1 MNMEQPMQDVVED
14 NETQE
19 VEIELLSDNE
29 EKETEK
35 TPVVEEKATTEVEEV
50 SEEHDQEVA
59 EYSDSVKKRID
70 KLTYK
75 MREAERREQ
84 AALKYAEGVK
94 NELTDTKTRL
104 SKVDNNLFSEYNTR
118 VDSQLDRAKANLK
131 QAHEENDTDKLI
143 TAQEELAKLSVESE
157 SLNRIQK
164 EREEKQIENEAVQLQ
179 NQEMQMPPPADPKA
193 QDWAKRNEW
202 FGQDVAMTSS
212 AFAFHRQLVE
222 DERIDPTTDRYYEVL
237 DTKIKEA
244 FPHKFEHANN
254 KPVQAVAGGSVGAT
268 TVNKSK
274 KIKLTSSQVAIA
286 KKLGV
291 PLSEYAKHVEPG
303 V

>member
-1 MNMEQPMQDVVED
+1 MNMEQPMQNVVED
-14 NETQE
+14 EE
-19 VEIELLSDNE
+19 EKGVEIELSSENE
-29 EKETEK
+29 EQEAEEATI
-35 TPVVEEKATTEVEEV
+35 VEETVEVEEV

-84 AALKYAEGVK
+84 AALKYAESVK
-94 NELTDTKTRL
+94 NELTDTKTKL

-143 TAQEELAKLSVESE
+143 DAQGELAKLSVEAE
-157 SLNRIQK
+157 SLTRIQK
-164 EREEKQIENEAVQLQ
+164 EREEKQIENEATQLQ
-179 NQEMQMPPPADPKA
+179 NQQMQAPAPPDPKA
-193 QDWAKRNEW
+193 QEWAARNKW
-202 FGQDVAMTSS
+202 FGDDVAMTSS

-222 DERIDPTTDRYYEVL
+222 EQGIDPATDKYYDVLDERIKD
-237 DTKIKEA
+237 A
-244 FPHKFEHANN
+244 FPHKFEQAN

-291 PLSEYAKHVEPG
+291 PLTEYAKHVQQ
-303 V
+303 

>member
-1 MNMEQPMQDVVED
+1 MNMEQPMQNVVED
-14 NETQE
+14 EE
-19 VEIELLSDNE
+19 EKGVEIELSSENE
-29 EKETEK
+29 EQEAEEATI
-35 TPVVEEKATTEVEEV
+35 VEETVEVEEV

-84 AALKYAEGVK
+84 AALKYAESVK
-94 NELTDTKTRL
+94 NELINTKTKL

-143 TAQEELAKLSVESE
+143 DAQGELAKLSVEAE
-157 SLNRIQK
+157 SLTRIQK
-164 EREEKQIENEAVQLQ
+164 EREEKQIENEATQLQ
-179 NQEMQMPPPADPKA
+179 GQEMQAPPPPDPKA
-193 QDWAKRNEW
+193 QEWAARNKW
-202 FGQDVAMTSS
+202 FGDDVAMTSS

-222 DERIDPTTDRYYEVL
+222 EQGIDPATDKYYDVLDERI
-237 DTKIKEA
+237 KES
-244 FPHKFEHANN
+244 FPHKFEQAN

-268 TVNKSK
+268 TVNKSR

-291 PLSEYAKHVEPG
+291 PLTEYAKHVQQ
-303 V
+303 

>member
-1 MNMEQPMQDVVED
+1 MNMEQPMQNVVED
-14 NETQE
+14 EE
-19 VEIELLSDNE
+19 EKGVEIELSSENE
-29 EKETEK
+29 EQEAEEATI
-35 TPVVEEKATTEVEEV
+35 VEETVEVEEV

-84 AALKYAEGVK
+84 AALKYAESVK
-94 NELTDTKTRL
+94 NELTDTKTKL

-143 TAQEELAKLSVESE
+143 DAQGELAKLSVEAE
-157 SLNRIQK
+157 SLTRIQK
-164 EREEKQIENEAVQLQ
+164 EREEKQIENEAIQLQ
-179 NQEMQMPPPADPKA
+179 GQQMQAPLPPDPKA
-193 QDWAKRNEW
+193 QEWAARNKW
-202 FGQDVAMTSS
+202 FGDDVAMTSS

-222 DERIDPTTDRYYEVL
+222 EQGIDPATDKYYDVLDERIKD
-237 DTKIKEA
+237 A
-244 FPHKFEHANN
+244 FPHKFEQTN

-291 PLSEYAKHVEPG
+291 PLTEYAKHVQQ
-303 V
+303 

>member
-1 MNMEQPMQDVVED
+1 MNMEQPMQNVVED
-14 NETQE
+14 EE
-19 VEIELLSDNE
+19 EKGVEIELSSENE
-29 EKETEK
+29 EQEAEEATI
-35 TPVVEEKATTEVEEV
+35 VEETVEVEEA

-84 AALKYAEGVK
+84 AALKYAESVK
-94 NELTDTKTRL
+94 NELTDTKTKL

-118 VDSQLDRAKANLK
+118 VDSQLDRAKVNLK

-143 TAQEELAKLSVESE
+143 DAQGELAKLSVEAE
-157 SLNRIQK
+157 SLTRIQK
-164 EREEKQIENEAVQLQ
+164 EREEKQIENEATQLQ
-179 NQEMQMPPPADPKA
+179 SQQMQAPAPPDPKA
-193 QDWAKRNEW
+193 QEWAARNKW
-202 FGQDVAMTSS
+202 FGDDVAMTSS

-222 DERIDPTTDRYYEVL
+222 EQGIDPATDKYYDVLDERIKD
-237 DTKIKEA
+237 A
-244 FPHKFEHANN
+244 FPHKFEQAN

-291 PLSEYAKHVEPG
+291 PLAEYAKHVQQ
-303 V
+303 

>member
-1 MNMEQPMQDVVED
+1 MEQPMQNVVED
-14 NETQE
+14 EE
-19 VEIELLSDNE
+19 EKGVEIELSSENE
-29 EKETEK
+29 EQEAEEATI
-35 TPVVEEKATTEVEEV
+35 VEETVEVEEA

-84 AALKYAEGVK
+84 AALKYAESVK
-94 NELTDTKTRL
+94 NELTDTKTKL

-143 TAQEELAKLSVESE
+143 DAQGELAKLSVEAE
-157 SLNRIQK
+157 SLTRIQK
-164 EREEKQIENEAVQLQ
+164 EREEKQIENEATQLQ
-179 NQEMQMPPPADPKA
+179 NQQMQAPAPPDPKA
-193 QDWAKRNEW
+193 QEWAARNKW
-202 FGQDVAMTSS
+202 FGDDVAMTSS

-222 DERIDPTTDRYYEVL
+222 EQGIDPATDKYYDVLDERIKD
-237 DTKIKEA
+237 A
-244 FPHKFEHANN
+244 FPHKFEQAN

-291 PLSEYAKHVEPG
+291 PLTEYAKHVQQ
-303 V
+303 

>member
-1 MNMEQPMQDVVED
+1 MNMEQPMQNVVED
-14 NETQE
+14 EE
-19 VEIELLSDNE
+19 EKGVEIELSSENE
-29 EKETEK
+29 EQEAEEASI
-35 TPVVEEKATTEVEEV
+35 VEETVEVEEV

-84 AALKYAEGVK
+84 AALKYAESVK
-94 NELTDTKTRL
+94 NELTDTKTKL

-143 TAQEELAKLSVESE
+143 DAQGELAKLSVEAE
-157 SLNRIQK
+157 SLTRIQK
-164 EREEKQIENEAVQLQ
+164 EREEKQIENEATQLQ
-179 NQEMQMPPPADPKA
+179 SQQMQAPAPPDPKA
-193 QDWAKRNEW
+193 QEWAARNKW
-202 FGQDVAMTSS
+202 FGDDVAMTSS

-222 DERIDPTTDRYYEVL
+222 EQGIDPATDKYYDVLDERIKD
-237 DTKIKEA
+237 A
-244 FPHKFEHANN
+244 FPHKFEQAN

-291 PLSEYAKHVEPG
+291 PLTEYAKHVQQ
-303 V
+303 

>member
-1 MNMEQPMQDVVED
+1 MNMEQPMQNVVED
-14 NETQE
+14 E
-19 VEIELLSDNE
+19 E
-29 EKETEK
+29 EKEVEVELPSENEEPVTEEA
-35 TPVVEEKATTEVEEV
+35 PAVEEPIEVEEV
-50 SEEHDQEVA
+50 SEEHEQEVA

-84 AALKYAEGVK
+84 AALKYAESVK
-94 NELTDTKTRL
+94 NELTDTKTKL

-118 VDSQLDRAKANLK
+118 VDSQLERAKTNLK
-131 QAHEENDTDKLI
+131 RAHEENDTDNLI
-143 TAQEELAKLSVESE
+143 AAQEELAKLSVEAE
-157 SLNRIQK
+157 SLTRIQK
-164 EREEKQIENEAVQLQ
+164 EREEKQIENEARDLQ
-179 NQEMQMPPPADPKA
+179 NPPIQTPLPPDPKA
-193 QDWAKRNEW
+193 QEWAARNKW
-202 FGQDVAMTSS
+202 FGDDVAMTSS

-222 DERIDPTTDRYYEVL
+222 EQGINPASDQYYDVL
-237 DTKIKEA
+237 DEKIKDA
-244 FPHKFEHANN
+244 FPHKFEQAN

-291 PLSEYAKHVEPG
+291 PLAEYAKHVQQ
-303 V
+303 

>member
-1 MNMEQPMQDVVED
+1 
-14 NETQE
+14 
-19 VEIELLSDNE
+19 
-29 EKETEK
+29 
-35 TPVVEEKATTEVEEV
+35 
-50 SEEHDQEVA
+50 
-59 EYSDSVKKRID
+59 
-70 KLTYK
+70 

-84 AALKYAEGVK
+84 AALKYAESVK
-94 NELTDTKTRL
+94 NELTDTKTKL

-143 TAQEELAKLSVESE
+143 DAQGELAKLSVEAE
-157 SLNRIQK
+157 SLTRIQK
-164 EREEKQIENEAVQLQ
+164 EREEKQIENEAIQLQ
-179 NQEMQMPPPADPKA
+179 GQQMQAPAPPDPKA
-193 QDWAKRNEW
+193 QEWAARNKW
-202 FGQDVAMTSS
+202 FGDDVAMTSS

-222 DERIDPTTDRYYEVL
+222 EQGIDPATDKYYDVLDERI
-237 DTKIKEA
+237 KES
-244 FPHKFEHANN
+244 FPHKFEQAN

-291 PLSEYAKHVEPG
+291 PLAEYAKHVQQ
-303 V
+303 

>member
-1 MNMEQPMQDVVED
+1 MNMEQPMQNVVED
-14 NETQE
+14 EE
-19 VEIELLSDNE
+19 EKGVEIELSSENE
-29 EKETEK
+29 EQEAEEASI
-35 TPVVEEKATTEVEEV
+35 VEETVEVEEV

-84 AALKYAEGVK
+84 AALKYAESVK
-94 NELTDTKTRL
+94 NELTDTKTKL

-143 TAQEELAKLSVESE
+143 DAQGELAKLSVEAE
-157 SLNRIQK
+157 SLTRIQK
-164 EREEKQIENEAVQLQ
+164 EREEKQIENEATQLQ
-179 NQEMQMPPPADPKA
+179 SQQMQAPAPPDPKA
-193 QDWAKRNEW
+193 QEWAARNKW
-202 FGQDVAMTSS
+202 FGDDVAMTSS

-222 DERIDPTTDRYYEVL
+222 EQGIDPATDKYYDVLDERIKD
-237 DTKIKEA
+237 A
-244 FPHKFEHANN
+244 FPHKFEQAN

-291 PLSEYAKHVEPG
+291 PLAEYAKHVQQ
-303 V
+303 

>member
-1 MNMEQPMQDVVED
+1 MNMEQPMQNVVED
-14 NETQE
+14 E
-19 VEIELLSDNE
+19 E
-29 EKETEK
+29 EKEVEVELPSENEEPVTEEA
-35 TPVVEEKATTEVEEV
+35 PAVEEPIEVEEV
-50 SEEHDQEVA
+50 SEEHEQEVA

-84 AALKYAEGVK
+84 AALKYAESVK
-94 NELTDTKTRL
+94 NELTDTKTKL

-118 VDSQLDRAKANLK
+118 VDSQLERAKTNLK
-131 QAHEENDTDKLI
+131 RAHEENDTDNLI
-143 TAQEELAKLSVESE
+143 AAQEELAKLSVEAE
-157 SLNRIQK
+157 SLTRIQK
-164 EREEKQIENEAVQLQ
+164 EREEKQIENEARDLQ
-179 NQEMQMPPPADPKA
+179 NPPIQTPLPPDPKA
-193 QDWAKRNEW
+193 QEWAARNKW
-202 FGQDVAMTSS
+202 FGDDVAMTSS

-222 DERIDPTTDRYYEVL
+222 EQGINPASDQYYDVL
-237 DTKIKEA
+237 DEKKEA

-291 PLSEYAKHVEPG
+291 PLAEYAKHVEPG

>member
-1 MNMEQPMQDVVED
+1 MNMEQPMQNVVED
-14 NETQE
+14 EE
-19 VEIELLSDNE
+19 EKGVEIELSSENE
-29 EKETEK
+29 EQEAEEATI
-35 TPVVEEKATTEVEEV
+35 VEETVEVEEA

-84 AALKYAEGVK
+84 AALKYAESVK
-94 NELTDTKTRL
+94 NELTDTKTKL

-143 TAQEELAKLSVESE
+143 DAQGELAKLSVEAE
-157 SLNRIQK
+157 SLTRIQK
-164 EREEKQIENEAVQLQ
+164 EREEKQIENEATQLQ
-179 NQEMQMPPPADPKA
+179 NQQMQAPAPPDPKA
-193 QDWAKRNEW
+193 QEWAARNKW
-202 FGQDVAMTSS
+202 FGDDVAMTSS

-222 DERIDPTTDRYYEVL
+222 EQGINPASDQYYDVL
-237 DTKIKEA
+237 DEKIKSA
-244 FPHKFEHANN
+244 FPHKFEQAN

-291 PLSEYAKHVEPG
+291 PLAEYAKHVQQ
-303 V
+303 

>member
-1 MNMEQPMQDVVED
+1 MQNVVED
-14 NETQE
+14 E
-19 VEIELLSDNE
+19 E
-29 EKETEK
+29 EKEVEVELPSENEEPVTEEA
-35 TPVVEEKATTEVEEV
+35 PAVEEPVEVEEA
-50 SEEHDQEVA
+50 SEEHEQEVA

-84 AALKYAEGVK
+84 AALKYAESVK
-94 NELTDTKTRL
+94 NELTDTKTKL

-118 VDSQLDRAKANLK
+118 VDSQLERAKSKLK
-131 QAHEENDTDKLI
+131 QAHEENDTDNLI
-143 TAQEELAKLSVESE
+143 AAQEELAKLSVEAE
-157 SLNRIQK
+157 SLTRIQK
-164 EREEKQIENEAVQLQ
+164 EREEKQIENEATQLQ
-179 NQEMQMPPPADPKA
+179 SQEMQTPPPPDPKA
-193 QDWAKRNEW
+193 QERAARNKW
-202 FGQDVAMTSS
+202 FGDDVAMTSS

-222 DERIDPTTDRYYEVL
+222 EQGIDPATDKYYEEL
-237 DTKIKEA
+237 DGRIKDA
-244 FPHKFEHANN
+244 FPHKFEQAN

-291 PLSEYAKHVEPG
+291 PLAEYAKHVQQ
-303 V
+303 

>member
-1 MNMEQPMQDVVED
+1 MNMEQPMQNVVED
-14 NETQE
+14 VEE
-19 VEIELLSDNE
+19 KGVEIELSSENE
-29 EKETEK
+29 EQEAEEATI
-35 TPVVEEKATTEVEEV
+35 VEETVEVEEV

-84 AALKYAEGVK
+84 AALKYAESVK
-94 NELTDTKTRL
+94 NELTDTKTKL

-131 QAHEENDTDKLI
+131 QAHDENDTDKLI
-143 TAQEELAKLSVESE
+143 DAQGELAKLSVEAE
-157 SLNRIQK
+157 SLTRIQK
-164 EREEKQIENEAVQLQ
+164 EREEKQIENEATQLQ
-179 NQEMQMPPPADPKA
+179 SQQMQAPAPPDPKA
-193 QDWAKRNEW
+193 QEWAARNKW
-202 FGQDVAMTSS
+202 FGDDVAMTSS

-222 DERIDPTTDRYYEVL
+222 EQGIDPATDKYYDVLDERI
-237 DTKIKEA
+237 KES
-244 FPHKFEHANN
+244 FPHKFEQAN

-291 PLSEYAKHVEPG
+291 PLAEYAKHVQQ
-303 V
+303 

>member
-1 MNMEQPMQDVVED
+1 MNMEQPMQNVVED
-14 NETQE
+14 EE
-19 VEIELLSDNE
+19 EKGVEIELSSENE
-29 EKETEK
+29 EQEAEEATI
-35 TPVVEEKATTEVEEV
+35 VEETVEVEEV

-84 AALKYAEGVK
+84 AALKYAESVK
-94 NELTDTKTRL
+94 NELTDTKTKL

-143 TAQEELAKLSVESE
+143 DAQGELAKLSVEAE
-157 SLNRIQK
+157 SLTRIQK
-164 EREEKQIENEAVQLQ
+164 EREEKQIENEAIQLQ
-179 NQEMQMPPPADPKA
+179 GQQMQAPAPPDPKA
-193 QDWAKRNEW
+193 QEWAARNKW
-202 FGQDVAMTSS
+202 FGDDVAMTSS

-222 DERIDPTTDRYYEVL
+222 EQGIDPATDKYYDVLDERIKD
-237 DTKIKEA
+237 A
-244 FPHKFEHANN
+244 FPHKFEQAN

-291 PLSEYAKHVEPG
+291 PLTEYAKHVQQ
-303 V
+303 

>member
-1 MNMEQPMQDVVED
+1 MNMEQPMQNVVED
-14 NETQE
+14 EE
-19 VEIELLSDNE
+19 EKGVEIELSSENE
-29 EKETEK
+29 EQEAEEATI
-35 TPVVEEKATTEVEEV
+35 VEETVEVEEV

-84 AALKYAEGVK
+84 AALKYAESVK
-94 NELTDTKTRL
+94 NELTDTKTKL

-143 TAQEELAKLSVESE
+143 DAQGELAKLSVEAE
-157 SLNRIQK
+157 SLTRIQK
-164 EREEKQIENEAVQLQ
+164 EREEKQIENEATQLQ
-179 NQEMQMPPPADPKA
+179 SQQMQAPAPPDPKA
-193 QDWAKRNEW
+193 QEWAARNKW
-202 FGQDVAMTSS
+202 FGDDVAMTSS

-222 DERIDPTTDRYYEVL
+222 EQGIDPATDKYYDVLDERIKD
-237 DTKIKEA
+237 A
-244 FPHKFEHANN
+244 FPHKFEQAN

-291 PLSEYAKHVEPG
+291 PLTEYAKHVQQ
-303 V
+303 

>member
-1 MNMEQPMQDVVED
+1 MEQPMQNVVED
-14 NETQE
+14 E
-19 VEIELLSDNE
+19 E
-29 EKETEK
+29 EKEVEVELPSENEEPVTEE
-35 TPVVEEKATTEVEEV
+35 TPAVEEPVEVEEA
-50 SEEHDQEVA
+50 SEEHEQEVA

-84 AALKYAEGVK
+84 AALKYAESVK
-94 NELTDTKTRL
+94 NELTDTKTKL

-118 VDSQLDRAKANLK
+118 VDSQLERAKSKLK
-131 QAHEENDTDKLI
+131 QAHEENDTDNLI
-143 TAQEELAKLSVESE
+143 AAQEELAKLSVEAE
-157 SLNRIQK
+157 SLTRIQK
-164 EREEKQIENEAVQLQ
+164 EREEKQIENEAIQLQ
-179 NQEMQMPPPADPKA
+179 SQEMQTPPPPDPKA
-193 QDWAKRNEW
+193 QEWAARNKW
-202 FGQDVAMTSS
+202 FGDDVAMTSS

-222 DERIDPTTDRYYEVL
+222 EQGIDPATDKYYDVLDERIKD
-237 DTKIKEA
+237 A
-244 FPHKFEHANN
+244 FPHKFEQAN

-291 PLSEYAKHVEPG
+291 PLAEYAKHVQQ
-303 V
+303 

>member
-1 MNMEQPMQDVVED
+1 MEQPMQNVVED
-14 NETQE
+14 EE
-19 VEIELLSDNE
+19 EKGVEIELSSENE
-29 EKETEK
+29 EQEAEEATI
-35 TPVVEEKATTEVEEV
+35 VEETVEVEEA

-84 AALKYAEGVK
+84 AALKYAESVK
-94 NELTDTKTRL
+94 NELTDTKTKL

-143 TAQEELAKLSVESE
+143 DAQGELAKLSVEAE

-164 EREEKQIENEAVQLQ
+164 EREEKQIENEARQLQ
-179 NQEMQMPPPADPKA
+179 NPSIQTPLAPDPKA
-193 QDWAKRNEW
+193 QEWAKRNEW
-202 FGQDVAMTSS
+202 FGDDVAMTSS
-212 AFAFHRQLVE
+212 AFAFHRQLVQ
-222 DERIDPTTDRYYEVL
+222 DQGINPSSDKYYEVL
-237 DTKIKEA
+237 DEKIKEA
-244 FPHKFEHANN
+244 FPHKFEQAN
-254 KPVQAVAGGSVGAT
+254 KPLQTVAGGSVGAT
-268 TVNKSK
+268 TVNKPRK
-274 KIKLTSSQVAIA
+274 VKLTSSQVAIA

>member
-1 MNMEQPMQDVVED
+1 MNMEQPMQNVVED
-14 NETQE
+14 EE
-19 VEIELLSDNE
+19 EKGVEIELSSENE
-29 EKETEK
+29 EQEAEEATI
-35 TPVVEEKATTEVEEV
+35 VEETVEVEEV

-84 AALKYAEGVK
+84 AALKYAESVK
-94 NELTDTKTRL
+94 NELTDTKTKL

-143 TAQEELAKLSVESE
+143 DAQGELAKLSVEAE
-157 SLNRIQK
+157 SLTRIQK
-164 EREEKQIENEAVQLQ
+164 EREEKQIENEATQLQ
-179 NQEMQMPPPADPKA
+179 NQQMQAPAPPDPKA
-193 QDWAKRNEW
+193 QEWAARNKW
-202 FGQDVAMTSS
+202 FGDDVAMTSS

-222 DERIDPTTDRYYEVL
+222 EQGIDPATDKYYDVLDERIKD
-237 DTKIKEA
+237 A
-244 FPHKFEHANN
+244 FPHKFEQAN

-291 PLSEYAKHVEPG
+291 PLAEYAKHVQQ
-303 V
+303 

>member
-1 MNMEQPMQDVVED
+1 MNMEQPMQNVVED
-14 NETQE
+14 EE
-19 VEIELLSDNE
+19 EKGVEIELSSENE
-29 EKETEK
+29 EQEAEEATI
-35 TPVVEEKATTEVEEV
+35 VEETVEVEEA

-84 AALKYAEGVK
+84 AALKYAESVK
-94 NELTDTKTRL
+94 NELTDTKTKL

-143 TAQEELAKLSVESE
+143 DAQGELAKLSVEAE
-157 SLNRIQK
+157 SLTRIQK
-164 EREEKQIENEAVQLQ
+164 EREEKQIENEATQLQ
-179 NQEMQMPPPADPKA
+179 SQQMQAPAPPDPKA
-193 QDWAKRNEW
+193 QEWAARNKW
-202 FGQDVAMTSS
+202 FGDDVAMTSS

-222 DERIDPTTDRYYEVL
+222 EQGIDPATDKYYDVLDERIKD
-237 DTKIKEA
+237 A
-244 FPHKFEHANN
+244 FPHKFEQAN

-291 PLSEYAKHVEPG
+291 PLTEYAKHVQQ
-303 V
+303 

>member
-1 MNMEQPMQDVVED
+1 MNMEQPMQNVVED
-14 NETQE
+14 EE
-19 VEIELLSDNE
+19 EKGVEIELSSENE
-29 EKETEK
+29 EQEAEEATI
-35 TPVVEEKATTEVEEV
+35 VEETVEVEEA

-84 AALKYAEGVK
+84 AALKYAESVK
-94 NELTDTKTRL
+94 NELTDTKTKL

-143 TAQEELAKLSVESE
+143 DAQGELAKLSVEAE
-157 SLNRIQK
+157 SLTRIQK
-164 EREEKQIENEAVQLQ
+164 EREEKQIENEATQLQ
-179 NQEMQMPPPADPKA
+179 NQQMQAPAPPDPKA
-193 QDWAKRNEW
+193 QEWAARNKW
-202 FGQDVAMTSS
+202 FGDDVAMTSS

-222 DERIDPTTDRYYEVL
+222 EQGIDPATDKYYDVLDERIKD
-237 DTKIKEA
+237 A
-244 FPHKFEHANN
+244 FPHKFEQAN

-291 PLSEYAKHVEPG
+291 PLTEYAKHVQQ
-303 V
+303 

>member
-1 MNMEQPMQDVVED
+1 MEQPMQNVVED
-14 NETQE
+14 EE
-19 VEIELLSDNE
+19 EKGVEIELSSENE
-29 EKETEK
+29 EQEAEEASI
-35 TPVVEEKATTEVEEV
+35 VEETVEVEEV

-84 AALKYAEGVK
+84 AALKYAESVK
-94 NELTDTKTRL
+94 NELTDTKTKL

-143 TAQEELAKLSVESE
+143 DAQGELAKLSVEAE
-157 SLNRIQK
+157 SLTRIQK
-164 EREEKQIENEAVQLQ
+164 EREEKQIENEATQLQ
-179 NQEMQMPPPADPKA
+179 SQQMQAPAPPDPKA
-193 QDWAKRNEW
+193 QEWAARNKW
-202 FGQDVAMTSS
+202 FGDDVAMTSS

-222 DERIDPTTDRYYEVL
+222 EQGIDPATDKYYDVLDERIKD
-237 DTKIKEA
+237 A
-244 FPHKFEHANN
+244 FPHKFEQAN

-291 PLSEYAKHVEPG
+291 PLAEYAKHVQQ
-303 V
+303 

>member
-1 MNMEQPMQDVVED
+1 MEQPMQNVVED
-14 NETQE
+14 EE
-19 VEIELLSDNE
+19 EKGVEIELSSENE
-29 EKETEK
+29 EQEAEEASIVAET
-35 TPVVEEKATTEVEEV
+35 VEVEEV

-84 AALKYAEGVK
+84 AALKYAESVK
-94 NELTDTKTRL
+94 NELTDTKTKL

-143 TAQEELAKLSVESE
+143 DAQGELAKLSVEAE
-157 SLNRIQK
+157 SLTRIQK
-164 EREEKQIENEAVQLQ
+164 EREEKQIENEATQLQ
-179 NQEMQMPPPADPKA
+179 SQQMQAPAPPDPKA
-193 QDWAKRNEW
+193 QEWAARNKW
-202 FGQDVAMTSS
+202 FGDDVAMTSS

-222 DERIDPTTDRYYEVL
+222 EQGIDPATDKYYDVLDERIKD
-237 DTKIKEA
+237 A
-244 FPHKFEHANN
+244 FPHKFEQAN

-291 PLSEYAKHVEPG
+291 PLAEYAKHVQQ
-303 V
+303 

>member
-1 MNMEQPMQDVVED
+1 MNMEQPMQNVVED
-14 NETQE
+14 EE
-19 VEIELLSDNE
+19 EKGVEIELSSENE
-29 EKETEK
+29 EQEAEEATI
-35 TPVVEEKATTEVEEV
+35 VEETVEVEEV

-84 AALKYAEGVK
+84 AALKYAESVK
-94 NELTDTKTRL
+94 NELTDTKTKL

-143 TAQEELAKLSVESE
+143 DAQGELAKLSVEAE
-157 SLNRIQK
+157 SLTRIQK
-164 EREEKQIENEAVQLQ
+164 EREEKQIENEATQLQ
-179 NQEMQMPPPADPKA
+179 SQQMQAPAPPDPKA
-193 QDWAKRNEW
+193 QEWAARNKW
-202 FGQDVAMTSS
+202 FGDDVAMTSS

-222 DERIDPTTDRYYEVL
+222 EQGIDPATDKYYDVLDERIKD
-237 DTKIKEA
+237 A
-244 FPHKFEHANN
+244 FPHKFEQAN

-268 TVNKSK
+268 TVNKSR

-291 PLSEYAKHVEPG
+291 PLAEYAKHVQQ
-303 V
+303 

>member
-1 MNMEQPMQDVVED
+1 MNMEQPMQNVVED
-14 NETQE
+14 EE
-19 VEIELLSDNE
+19 EKGVEIELSSENE
-29 EKETEK
+29 EQEAEEATI
-35 TPVVEEKATTEVEEV
+35 VEETVEVEEV

-84 AALKYAEGVK
+84 AALKYAESVK
-94 NELTDTKTRL
+94 NELINTKTKL

-143 TAQEELAKLSVESE
+143 DAQGELAKLSVEAE
-157 SLNRIQK
+157 SLTRIQK
-164 EREEKQIENEAVQLQ
+164 EREEKQIENEAIQLQ
-179 NQEMQMPPPADPKA
+179 GQEMQAPPPPDPKA
-193 QDWAKRNEW
+193 REWAARNKW
-202 FGQDVAMTSS
+202 FGDDVAMTSS

-222 DERIDPTTDRYYEVL
+222 EQGIDPATDKYYDVLDERI
-237 DTKIKEA
+237 KES
-244 FPHKFEHANN
+244 FPHKFEQAN

-268 TVNKSK
+268 TVNKSR

-291 PLSEYAKHVEPG
+291 PLTEYAKHVQQ
-303 V
+303 

>member
-1 MNMEQPMQDVVED
+1 MNMEQPMQNVVED
-14 NETQE
+14 E
-19 VEIELLSDNE
+19 E
-29 EKETEK
+29 EKEVEVELPSENEEPVTEEA
-35 TPVVEEKATTEVEEV
+35 PAVEEPVEVEEA
-50 SEEHDQEVA
+50 SEEHEQEVA

-84 AALKYAEGVK
+84 AALKYAESVK
-94 NELTDTKTRL
+94 NELTDTKTKL

-118 VDSQLDRAKANLK
+118 VDTQLERAKARLK
-131 QAHEENDTDKLI
+131 QAHEENDTDNLI
-143 TAQEELAKLSVESE
+143 AAQEELAKLSVEAE
-157 SLNRIQK
+157 SLTRIQK
-164 EREEKQIENEAVQLQ
+164 EREEKQIENEATQLQ
-179 NQEMQMPPPADPKA
+179 SQEMQTPPPPDPKA
-193 QDWAKRNEW
+193 QEWAARNKW
-202 FGQDVAMTSS
+202 FGDDVAMTSS

-222 DERIDPTTDRYYEVL
+222 EQGIDPATDKYYEEL
-237 DTKIKEA
+237 DGRIKDA
-244 FPHKFEHANN
+244 FPHKFEQAN

-291 PLSEYAKHVEPG
+291 PLAEYAKHVQQ
-303 V
+303 

>member
-1 MNMEQPMQDVVED
+1 MNMEQPMQNVVED
-14 NETQE
+14 VEE
-19 VEIELLSDNE
+19 KGVEIELSSENE
-29 EKETEK
+29 EQEAEEATI
-35 TPVVEEKATTEVEEV
+35 VEETVEVEEV

-84 AALKYAEGVK
+84 AALKYAESVK
-94 NELTDTKTRL
+94 NELTDTKTKL

-143 TAQEELAKLSVESE
+143 DAQGELAKLSVEAE
-157 SLNRIQK
+157 SLTRIQK
-164 EREEKQIENEAVQLQ
+164 EREEKQIENEATQLQ
-179 NQEMQMPPPADPKA
+179 NQQMQAPAPPDPKA
-193 QDWAKRNEW
+193 QEWAARNKW
-202 FGQDVAMTSS
+202 FGDDVAMTSS

-222 DERIDPTTDRYYEVL
+222 EQGIDPATDKYYDVLDERIKD
-237 DTKIKEA
+237 A
-244 FPHKFEHANN
+244 FPHKFEQAN

-291 PLSEYAKHVEPG
+291 PLAEYAKHVQQ
-303 V
+303 

>member
-1 MNMEQPMQDVVED
+1 MEQPMQNVVED
-14 NETQE
+14 EE
-19 VEIELLSDNE
+19 EKGVEIELSSENE
-29 EKETEK
+29 EQEAEEATI
-35 TPVVEEKATTEVEEV
+35 VEETVEVEEV

-84 AALKYAEGVK
+84 AALKYAESVK
-94 NELTDTKTRL
+94 NELTDTKTKL

-143 TAQEELAKLSVESE
+143 DAQGELAKLSVEAE
-157 SLNRIQK
+157 SLTRIQK
-164 EREEKQIENEAVQLQ
+164 EREEKQIENEATQLQ
-179 NQEMQMPPPADPKA
+179 SQQMQAPAPPDPKA
-193 QDWAKRNEW
+193 QEWAARNKW
-202 FGQDVAMTSS
+202 FGDDVAMTSS

-222 DERIDPTTDRYYEVL
+222 EQGIDPATDKYYDVLDERIKD
-237 DTKIKEA
+237 A
-244 FPHKFEHANN
+244 FPHKFEQAN

-291 PLSEYAKHVEPG
+291 PLAEYAKHVQQ
-303 V
+303 

>member
-1 MNMEQPMQDVVED
+1 MEQPMQNVVED
-14 NETQE
+14 E
-19 VEIELLSDNE
+19 E
-29 EKETEK
+29 EKEVEVELPSENEEPVTEEA
-35 TPVVEEKATTEVEEV
+35 PAVEEPIEVEEV
-50 SEEHDQEVA
+50 SEEHEQEVA

-84 AALKYAEGVK
+84 AALKYAESVK
-94 NELTDTKTRL
+94 NELTDTKTKL

-118 VDSQLDRAKANLK
+118 VDSQLERAKTNLK
-131 QAHEENDTDKLI
+131 RAHEENDTDNLI
-143 TAQEELAKLSVESE
+143 AAQEELAKLSVEAE
-157 SLNRIQK
+157 SLTRIQK
-164 EREEKQIENEAVQLQ
+164 EREEKQIENEAIQLQ
-179 NQEMQMPPPADPKA
+179 SQEMQTPPPPDPKA
-193 QDWAKRNEW
+193 QEWAARNKW
-202 FGQDVAMTSS
+202 FGDDVAMTSS

-222 DERIDPTTDRYYEVL
+222 EQGINPASDQYYDVL
-237 DTKIKEA
+237 DEKIKDA
-244 FPHKFEHANN
+244 FPHKFEQAN

-291 PLSEYAKHVEPG
+291 PLAEYAKHVQQ
-303 V
+303 

>member
-1 MNMEQPMQDVVED
+1 MNMEQPMQNVVED
-14 NETQE
+14 EE
-19 VEIELLSDNE
+19 EKGVEIELSSENE
-29 EKETEK
+29 EQEAEEATI
-35 TPVVEEKATTEVEEV
+35 VEETVEVEEV

-84 AALKYAEGVK
+84 AALKYAESVK
-94 NELTDTKTRL
+94 NELTDTKTKL

-143 TAQEELAKLSVESE
+143 DAQGELAKLSVEAE
-157 SLNRIQK
+157 SLTRIQK
-164 EREEKQIENEAVQLQ
+164 EREEKQIENEATQLQ
-179 NQEMQMPPPADPKA
+179 SQQMQAPAPPDPKA
-193 QDWAKRNEW
+193 QEWAARNKW
-202 FGQDVAMTSS
+202 FGDDVAMTSS

-222 DERIDPTTDRYYEVL
+222 EQGIDPATDKYYDVLDERIKD
-237 DTKIKEA
+237 A
-244 FPHKFEHANN
+244 FPHKFEQAN

-291 PLSEYAKHVEPG
+291 PLAEYAKHVQQ
-303 V
+303 

>member
-1 MNMEQPMQDVVED
+1 MNMEQPMQNVVED
-14 NETQE
+14 EE
-19 VEIELLSDNE
+19 EKGVEIELSSENE
-29 EKETEK
+29 EQEAEEATI
-35 TPVVEEKATTEVEEV
+35 VEETVEVEEA

-84 AALKYAEGVK
+84 AALKYAESVK
-94 NELTDTKTRL
+94 NELTDTKTKL

-143 TAQEELAKLSVESE
+143 DAQGELAKLSVEAE
-157 SLNRIQK
+157 SLTRIQK
-164 EREEKQIENEAVQLQ
+164 EREEKQIENEATQLQ
-179 NQEMQMPPPADPKA
+179 SQQMQAPAPPDPKA
-193 QDWAKRNEW
+193 QEWAARNKW
-202 FGQDVAMTSS
+202 FGDDVAMTSS

-222 DERIDPTTDRYYEVL
+222 EQGIDPATDKYYDVLDERIKD
-237 DTKIKEA
+237 A
-244 FPHKFEHANN
+244 FPHKFEQAN

-291 PLSEYAKHVEPG
+291 PLAEYAKHVQQ
-303 V
+303 

>member
-1 MNMEQPMQDVVED
+1 MEQPMQNVVED
-14 NETQE
+14 E
-19 VEIELLSDNE
+19 E
-29 EKETEK
+29 EKEVEVELPSENEEPVTEEA
-35 TPVVEEKATTEVEEV
+35 PAVEEPIEVEEV
-50 SEEHDQEVA
+50 SEEHEQEVA

-84 AALKYAEGVK
+84 AALKYAESVK
-94 NELTDTKTRL
+94 NELTDTKTKL

-118 VDSQLDRAKANLK
+118 VDSQLERAKTNLK
-131 QAHEENDTDKLI
+131 RAHEENDTDNLI
-143 TAQEELAKLSVESE
+143 AAQEELAKLSVEAE
-157 SLNRIQK
+157 SLTRIQK
-164 EREEKQIENEAVQLQ
+164 EREEKQIENEARDLQ
-179 NQEMQMPPPADPKA
+179 NPPIQTPLPPDPKA
-193 QDWAKRNEW
+193 QEWAARNKW
-202 FGQDVAMTSS
+202 FGDDVAMTSS

-222 DERIDPTTDRYYEVL
+222 EQGINPASDQYYDVL
-237 DTKIKEA
+237 DEKIKDA
-244 FPHKFEHANN
+244 FPHKFEQAN

-291 PLSEYAKHVEPG
+291 PLAEYAKHVQQ
-303 V
+303 